1 MPNSLVIFV
10 PLMLLILL
18 GLRRTG
24 FGRLLYAIGDNP
36 VAARLSG
43 ARAWQVLIVL
53 YVLSALLAGIAG
65 LLISGLTNTASVT
78 LVDSS
83 LLPSV
88 AASVIGGTSILGGRG
103 GFAGTIVGALILTVL
118 TALLTVLGL
127 PDTVGVTLD
136 MMLHHSAAVARA
148 KTEALVVGDLPF
160 GLAHDSFP
168 KLLGYCRRF
177 LQEGG
182 VKAVKIEGGAS
193 LAPAIAR
200 LIDAGI
206 PVMGHV
212 GMLPQRVHSAGYRRR
227 GLTPEDQKKILVDAQ
242 AVAAAGAFAIVV
254 ECVDE
259 TFMPKITEAVS
270 VPTIGIGSGR
280 GCDGQILVIH
290 DLLGLTPEPPP
301 FARPEA
307 NLHRDAVA
315 AVRRWAAKVRT
326 KKAK

>member
-1 MPNSLVIFV
+1 MKSTTRSLRALKGVRPIV
-10 PLMLLILL
+10 CLTAYDVSTARIADAGGADLILVGDSL
-18 GLRRTG
+18 G
-24 FGRLLYAIGDNP
+24 N
-36 VAARLSG
+36 
-43 ARAWQVLIVL
+43 
-53 YVLSALLAGIAG
+53 
-65 LLISGLTNTASVT
+65 
-78 LVDSS
+78 
-83 LLPSV
+83 
-88 AASVIGGTSILGGRG
+88 
-103 GFAGTIVGALILTVL
+103 
-118 TALLTVLGL
+118 TVLGL

-136 MMLHHSAAVARA
+136 MMIHHASAVVRA
-148 KTEALVVGDLPF
+148 KTDAIVVGDLPF

-177 LQEGG
+177 LQEAG

-193 LAPAIAR
+193 LAPSIAR
-200 LIDAGI
+200 LVDAGI

-227 GLTPEDQKKILVDAQ
+227 GLTPADQRQLLIDAQ
-242 AVAAAGAFAIVV
+242 AVAAAGAFSMVF

-259 TFMPKITEAVS
+259 AFTPKVTEAVA

-326 KKAK
+326 KKSQ

>member
-1 MPNSLVIFV
+1 MKSTTRSLRALKGVRPIV
-10 PLMLLILL
+10 CLTAYDVSTARIADAGGADLILVGDSL
-18 GLRRTG
+18 GN
-24 FGRLLYAIGDNP
+24 A
-36 VAARLSG
+36 
-43 ARAWQVLIVL
+43 
-53 YVLSALLAGIAG
+53 
-65 LLISGLTNTASVT
+65 
-78 LVDSS
+78 
-83 LLPSV
+83 
-88 AASVIGGTSILGGRG
+88 
-103 GFAGTIVGALILTVL
+103 
-118 TALLTVLGL
+118 VLGL
-127 PDTVGVTLD
+127 PDTVSVTLD
-136 MMLHHSAAVARA
+136 MMIHHAAAVARA

-193 LAPAIAR
+193 LAPSIAR
-200 LIDAGI
+200 LVDAGI

-227 GLTPEDQKKILVDAQ
+227 GLTPEDRRKIMIDAQ

-259 TFMPKITEAVS
+259 TFMPQITEAVS

-326 KKAK
+326 KKSK